1 MLKNEVIIK
10 RKKSILQEKDKSIKK
25 RKRERE
31 REREENDFLC
41 IAFIREEI
49 IRQQIIMANKLLML
63 SRDNIHL
70 RLSHKRRTIKSPR
83 KYGGAYQTRNEN

>member
-1 MLKNEVIIK
+1 
-10 RKKSILQEKDKSIKK
+10 
-25 RKRERE
+25 
-31 REREENDFLC
+31 
-41 IAFIREEI
+41 
-49 IRQQIIMANKLLML
+49 MANKLLML